1 MPGMQTDLEI
11 KQFEM
16 LTSLLG
22 ELQKGLL
29 SGTSATSAFILVG
42 IGWFATAKE
51 AAPFLHERPHF
62 ILVAALA
69 PVLGSLLYAYG
80 AWIIHKRSQNIVA
93 ALRRLDGMPPE
104 IYENSVIGRGQFLV
118 FAGGV
123 ILLGVVLGG
132 CIYYTGHSSA
142 TKDESDE
149 DETYMQVA
157 LPSTPE
163 AGLDVSPRKDAVTIA
178 LVRYSPQERFPYES
192 ASSSHLQWQP

>member
-16 LTSLLG
+16 LNSLLG
-22 ELQKGLL
+22 ELQKGLM
-29 SGTSATSAFILVG
+29 SGTSATAGFILVG
-42 IGWFATAKE
+42 IGWFVTAKD
-51 AAPFLHERPHF
+51 AAPFLHEHPYF

-80 AWIIHKRSQNIVA
+80 AWLVHKRSQNIVA
-93 ALRRLDGMPPE
+93 ALRRLEGMPPE
-104 IYENSVIGRGQFLV
+104 IYENSVISRGQFFI
-118 FAGGV
+118 FAGG
-123 ILLGVVLGG
+123 IFLLGVVLGG

-142 TKDESDE
+142 TKDESE

-163 AGLDVSPRKDAVTIA
+163 AGLGEHQHPTPVSV
-178 LVRYSPQERFPYES
+178 
-192 ASSSHLQWQP
+192 